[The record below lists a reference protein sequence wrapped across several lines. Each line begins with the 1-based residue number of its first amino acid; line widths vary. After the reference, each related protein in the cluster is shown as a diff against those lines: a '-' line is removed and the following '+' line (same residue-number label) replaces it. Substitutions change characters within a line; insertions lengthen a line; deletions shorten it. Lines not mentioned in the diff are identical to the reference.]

1 MPPFFFFIFILTCCK
16 YGPSKENT
24 LTDFFQNHHSKQ
36 TKHPAREKNE
46 GGEGRGGHMQAKK
59 FELPPCVGYT
69 NHQKLESSR
78 PSPDHRS
85 HIENIFAGDMHFQLH
100 NHNLFEKVLGTK
112 SLNVKRCPIG
122 LSPRII
128 PSVSQFLPKTSPSL
142 MLLYYSYRCGLSS
155 FP

>member
-1 MPPFFFFIFILTCCK
+1 MVLRKKILSLTFSK
-16 YGPSKENT
+16 IITVSRPST
-24 LTDFFQNHHSKQ
+24 LQERKMGVE
-36 TKHPAREKNE
+36 R
-46 GGEGRGGHMQAKK
+46 GGGGHMQAKK

-78 PSPDHRS
+78 PSLDHRS
-85 HIENIFAGDMHFQLH
+85 HIENIFAGDVHFQLH

-112 SLNVKRCPIG
+112 SLNAKRCPTG

-128 PSVSQFLPKTSPSL
+128 PSVSQFLTKTSPSL